1 MVNNKLI
8 GLYGGAFDPVHKAH
22 ISIAQNCIKKIGLEK
37 IIFVPTGYSPSGK
50 ILTAYHHRLEMLKII
65 CKENYFEFSDF
76 EIKKYINQKKISY
89 TVDTL
94 KYFKK
99 NSDSTLFFILGT
111 DAFSIINSWH
121 KWNEIL
127 NYCHLLLIERDEKDS
142 SIKKMLPEVQEFFK
156 ANITNNIN
164 NLKKNKYGKIY
175 LISMPILDES
185 SSKIRDRSVKNLD
198 IKDLLPKTINDY
210 INHNHLYKS
219 PGHNK

>member
-1 MVNNKLI
+1 M
-8 GLYGGAFDPVHKAH
+8 P
-22 ISIAQNCIKKIGLEK
+22 
-37 IIFVPTGYSPSGK
+37 
-50 ILTAYHHRLEMLKII
+50 
-65 CKENYFEFSDF
+65 
-76 EIKKYINQKKISY
+76 
-89 TVDTL
+89 
-94 KYFKK
+94 
-99 NSDSTLFFILGT
+99 
-111 DAFSIINSWH
+111 
-121 KWNEIL
+121 
-127 NYCHLLLIERDEKDS
+127 
-142 SIKKMLPEVQEFFK
+142 PEVQEFFK